1 MQKTTLSALSVLAL
15 SLALMTESS
24 QTQAQDQEE
33 GAVEIDGPGASADKA
48 PPPPEATPA
57 TTPHEMPPDEVPDD
71 EPKPRAS
78 GEPGPWR
85 LYAGLRIGV
94 GGTITNTAEEDDQKD
109 NPYWARVT
117 PGFDIG
123 ADYVLW
129 RFFAL
134 GLETRFDWTAI
145 KDGTKFMLWS
155 LALKPR
161 VKHQLKAIPLE
172 VYAAVP
178 FGLSI
183 TAPKLDESKAK
194 AGAMLS
200 LAAGATYFLNAHW
213 ALAAELGWTWHWM
226 RFEGIRNPPVPGL
239 PLEREYKARFNQM
252 ALVVNALYAF

>member
-33 GAVEIDGPGASADKA
+33 GAVEIDGPGAPADKA
-48 PPPPEATPA
+48 SPTPEPAPSSTPA
-57 TTPHEMPPDEVPDD
+57 EIPPDEVPDG
-71 EPKPRAS
+71 EPSPRAS
-78 GEPGPWR
+78 GQPGPWR

-94 GGTITNTAEEDDQKD
+94 GGTITNTHEDDDEEDR
-109 NPYWARVT
+109 PFWARVT

-129 RFFAL
+129 RFLAV
-134 GLETRFDWTAI
+134 GVETRFDWTAI
-145 KDGTKFMLWS
+145 KDRTKFMLWS

-161 VKHQLKAIPLE
+161 AKHQLKAIPLE
-172 VYAAVP
+172 VYAALP

-183 TAPKLDESKAK
+183 TDPKPDGLKAK
-194 AGAMLS
+194 AGAMLAI
-200 LAAGATYFLNAHW
+200 AAGATYFLNAHW

-226 RFEGIRNPPVPGL
+226 RFEGDRSPPVPGL
-239 PLEREYKARFNQM
+239 PLTRDYKARFEQM
-252 ALVVNALYAF
+252 ALTFNALYAF